1 MAWARESC
9 RLIEAR
15 HIYPDTHKL
24 DDAYLDAFRP
34 LAEQR
39 IRQAAWRLASILN
52 ADLGNQ
58 SQR

>member
-9 RLIEAR
+9 RLVEAR
-15 HIYPDTHKL
+15 HLYPDGHKL
-24 DDAYLDAFRP
+24 DDGYLDAMRP

-52 ADLGNQ
+52 DALGQ
-58 SQR
+58 QP